1 MSFLGRQACA
11 KRVASYLLAVAPPPT
26 IRPMPFRL
34 DNRVALIT
42 GAGSDH
48 GIGRAIAIAFAAAG
62 ARVGLVDMDSAGAER
77 NAAELQTAAEAF
89 GCGMDVT
96 DPGSVR
102 MAVERV
108 EAALGP
114 VDVLVNCAGITRG
127 TPLWETSLEEFD
139 LVLNV
144 NLRGGFVCLQAVLPG
159 MMQRRHG
166 RVIWIS
172 SIAGNQGGGV
182 FGAAHYAA
190 SKAGVIG
197 LCHAAAR
204 QLGPYGITSN
214 AIAPGLVTTDLLQR
228 SGGEELAARLRKT
241 VEENT
246 PVRRAATADDI
257 AYAALFLASDE
268 ASYVNGEIM
277 DVNGGAYFD

>member
-1 MSFLGRQACA
+1 
-11 KRVASYLLAVAPPPT
+11 
-26 IRPMPFRL
+26 MPFRL
-34 DNRVALIT
+34 DKRVALIT
-42 GAGSDH
+42 GAGSEH
-48 GIGRAIAIAFAAAG
+48 GIGRAIATVFAEAG
-62 ARVGLVDMDSAGAER
+62 ASVGLVDLDAAGAEH
-77 NAAELQTAAEAF
+77 NARELQPTAEAF
-89 GCGMDVT
+89 GTGVDVT
-96 DPGSVR
+96 NPESVQA
-102 MAVERV
+102 AVARV

-114 VDVLVNCAGITRG
+114 LDTLVNCAGITRA
-127 TPLWETSLEEFD
+127 TPIWETKLDEFD

-159 MMQRRHG
+159 MMQRRYG
-166 RVIWIS
+166 RIIWIS
-172 SIAGNQGGGV
+172 SIAGKQGGGV

-214 AIAPGLVTTDLLQR
+214 AIAPGLVTTDLLPR
-228 SGGEELAARLRKT
+228 TGGAELAARLRKS

-246 PVRRAATADDI
+246 PVRRAASAEDI

-277 DVNGGAYFD
+277 DVNGGAYLD

>member
-1 MSFLGRQACA
+1 M
-11 KRVASYLLAVAPPPT
+11 PE
-26 IRPMPFRL
+26 MPFRL
-34 DNRVALIT
+34 DGRVALIT
-42 GAGSDH
+42 GAGSEH
-48 GIGRAIAIAFAAAG
+48 GIGRAIATAFADAGASVGLADVDAAG
-62 ARVGLVDMDSAGAER
+62 AQR
-77 NAAELQTAAEAF
+77 NAAELQTGAEAF

-96 DPGSVR
+96 DPDSVR
-102 MAVERV
+102 TAVERV

-114 VDVLVNCAGITRG
+114 IDVLVNCAGITRS
-127 TPLWETSLEEFD
+127 TPLWQTSLDEFD
-139 LVLNV
+139 LVLSV
-144 NLRGGFVCLQAVLPG
+144 NLRGGFLCMQAVLGG
-159 MMQRRHG
+159 MMQRHQG
-166 RVIWIS
+166 RIIWIT
-172 SIAGNQGGGV
+172 SIAGKQGGGV

-214 AIAPGLVTTDLLQR
+214 AIAPGLVTTDLLAR
-228 SGGEELAARLRKT
+228 SGGEALAARLRRA

-246 PVRRAATADDI
+246 PVRRAATAQDI

>member
-1 MSFLGRQACA
+1 M
-11 KRVASYLLAVAPPPT
+11 PT
-26 IRPMPFRL
+26 TPFRL
-34 DNRVALIT
+34 DGRVAFIT
-42 GAGSDH
+42 GAGSER
-48 GIGRAIAIAFAAAG
+48 GIGRAIATVFGAAG
-62 ARVGLVDMDSAGAER
+62 ARLGLVDLDAAGAER
-77 NAAELQTAAEAF
+77 NAAALKTASGYTTLGVGA
-89 GCGMDVT
+89 DVT
-96 DPGSVR
+96 DPASVHAA
-102 MAVERV
+102 MERV

-114 VDVLVNCAGITRG
+114 VDVLVNSAGITRG

-144 NLRGGFVCLQAVLPG
+144 NLRGGFVCLQAVLSG
-159 MMQRRHG
+159 MMERRRG
-166 RVIWIS
+166 RIIWIS
-172 SIAGNQGGGV
+172 SISGKQGGGV

-214 AIAPGLVTTDLLQR
+214 AIAPGLVTTDLVGR
-228 SGGEELAARLRKT
+228 TGGEELAARLRKMT
-241 VEENT
+241 EENT
-246 PVRRAATADDI
+246 PVRRAATAEDV

-268 ASYVNGEIM
+268 SSYVNGEVM

>member
-1 MSFLGRQACA
+1 
-11 KRVASYLLAVAPPPT
+11 
-26 IRPMPFRL
+26 MPFRL
-34 DNRVALIT
+34 DGRVALIT
-42 GAGSDH
+42 GAGSER
-48 GIGRAIAIAFAAAG
+48 GIGRATATVLAAAG
-62 ARVGLVDMDSAGAER
+62 ASVGLVDMDEAGAER
-77 NAAELQTAAEAF
+77 NAAQLRAVGSKASAR
-89 GCGMDVT
+89 GMDVT
-96 DPGSVR
+96 DPASVR
-102 MAVERV
+102 AAVNGI

-114 VDVLVNCAGITRG
+114 IDVLVNCAGITRG
-127 TPLWETSLEEFD
+127 TPLWETSLQEFD
-139 LVLNV
+139 LVMNV
-144 NLRGGFVCLQAVLPG
+144 NLRGGFVCLQAVLAG

-166 RVIWIS
+166 RIIWIS
-172 SIAGNQGGGV
+172 SIAGKQGGGV

-214 AIAPGLVTTDLLQR
+214 AIAPGLVTTDLVGR
-228 SGGEELAARLRKT
+228 SGGEELAARLRNM

-246 PVRRAATADDI
+246 PVRRAAMAEDV

>member
-1 MSFLGRQACA
+1 
-11 KRVASYLLAVAPPPT
+11 
-26 IRPMPFRL
+26 MPFRL
-34 DNRVALIT
+34 DGRVALIT
-42 GAGSDH
+42 GAGSEH
-48 GIGRAIAIAFAAAG
+48 GIGRAIATAFAAAG
-62 ARVGLVDMDSAGAER
+62 ASVGLVDMDAAGAER
-77 NAAELQTAAEAF
+77 NAAELQTGAEAF
-89 GCGMDVT
+89 GCGVDVT
-96 DPGSVR
+96 DPESVR
-102 MAVERV
+102 AAVERA
-108 EAALGP
+108 ETALGP

-127 TPLWETSLEEFD
+127 TPLWETSLDEFD

-159 MMQRRHG
+159 MMLRRQG
-166 RVIWIS
+166 RIIWIS
-172 SIAGNQGGGV
+172 SIAGKQGGGV

-214 AIAPGLVTTDLLQR
+214 AIAPGLVTTDLLPR

-246 PVRRAATADDI
+246 PVRRAATAEDI

>member
-1 MSFLGRQACA
+1 
-11 KRVASYLLAVAPPPT
+11 
-26 IRPMPFRL
+26 MPFRL
-34 DNRVALIT
+34 DKRVALIT
-42 GAGSDH
+42 GAGSAN
-48 GIGRAIAIAFAAAG
+48 GIGRAIATVFAAAG
-62 ARVGLVDMDSAGAER
+62 ASVGLVDVDAAGAER
-77 NAAELQTAAEAF
+77 NAQQLQASAEAF
-89 GCGMDVT
+89 GTGVDVT
-96 DPGSVR
+96 NPELVKR
-102 MAVERV
+102 AVERV

-114 VDVLVNCAGITRG
+114 VDVLVNCAGITRATPIWE
-127 TPLWETSLEEFD
+127 TPLDEFD

-144 NLRGGFVCLQAVLPG
+144 NLRGGFICLQAVVAG

-172 SIAGNQGGGV
+172 SIAGKQGGGV

-214 AIAPGLVTTDLLQR
+214 AIAPGLVTTDLLPR
-228 SGGEELAARLRKT
+228 SGGAELAARLRKS

-246 PVRRAATADDI
+246 PVRRAATAEDI
-257 AYAALFLASDE
+257 AYGALFLASDE

>member
-1 MSFLGRQACA
+1 
-11 KRVASYLLAVAPPPT
+11 
-26 IRPMPFRL
+26 
-34 DNRVALIT
+34 VALADVD
-42 GAGSDH
+42 AG
-48 GIGRAIAIAFAAAG
+48 
-62 ARVGLVDMDSAGAER
+62 GAER
-77 NAAELQTAAEAF
+77 NAEALEAAGSQAF
-89 GCGMDVT
+89 GTAMDVT
-96 DPGSVR
+96 DPTSVR
-102 MAVERV
+102 LAVERI

-114 VDVLVNCAGITRG
+114 VDVLVNNAGITRA
-127 TPLWETSLEEFD
+127 TPLWETTLDEFD
-139 LVLNV
+139 LVMNV
-144 NLRGGFVCLQAVLPG
+144 NLRGGFVCLQAVLDG
-159 MMQRRHG
+159 MMQRRRG
-166 RVIWIS
+166 RIVWIS
-172 SIAGNQGGGV
+172 SIAGKQGGGV

-214 AIAPGLVTTDLLQR
+214 AIAPGLVTTDLLGR
-228 SGGEELAARLRKT
+228 TGGEQVAARLRKAT
-241 VEENT
+241 EDNT

>member
-1 MSFLGRQACA
+1 
-11 KRVASYLLAVAPPPT
+11 
-26 IRPMPFRL
+26 
-34 DNRVALIT
+34 
-42 GAGSDH
+42 
-48 GIGRAIAIAFAAAG
+48 
-62 ARVGLVDMDSAGAER
+62 
-77 NAAELQTAAEAF
+77 
-89 GCGMDVT
+89 
-96 DPGSVR
+96 
-102 MAVERV
+102 
-108 EAALGP
+108 
-114 VDVLVNCAGITRG
+114 
-127 TPLWETSLEEFD
+127 
-139 LVLNV
+139 
-144 NLRGGFVCLQAVLPG
+144 
-159 MMQRRHG
+159 MMQRRRG

-172 SIAGNQGGGV
+172 SIAGKQGGGV

-214 AIAPGLVTTDLLQR
+214 AIAPGLVTTDLLPR
-228 SGGEELAARLRKT
+228 TGGEELAARLRKA
-241 VEENT
+241 VEETT

>member
-1 MSFLGRQACA
+1 
-11 KRVASYLLAVAPPPT
+11 
-26 IRPMPFRL
+26 MPFRL
-34 DNRVALIT
+34 DGRVALIT
-42 GAGSDH
+42 GAGSER
-48 GIGRAIAIAFAAAG
+48 GIGRAIATVFAAAG
-62 ARVGLVDMDSAGAER
+62 AKVGLVDVDAAGAER
-77 NAAELQTAAEAF
+77 NAADLRASADAF
-89 GCGMDVT
+89 ASGMDVT
-96 DPGSVR
+96 NPISVQN
-102 MAVERV
+102 AVRSV

-114 VDVLVNCAGITRG
+114 VDILVNSAGVTRA
-127 TPLWETSLEEFD
+127 TPLWETSLDEFD
-139 LVLNV
+139 LVMNI
-144 NLRGGFVCLQAVLPG
+144 NLRGGFICLQAVLDG

-172 SIAGNQGGGV
+172 SIAGKQGGGV

-214 AIAPGLVTTDLLQR
+214 AIAPGLVTTDLLMR
-228 SGGEELAARLRKT
+228 TGGDALASRLRQI

>member
-1 MSFLGRQACA
+1 MRE
-11 KRVASYLLAVAPPPT
+11 
-26 IRPMPFRL
+26 MPFRL
-34 DNRVALIT
+34 DDRVALIT
-42 GAGSDH
+42 GAGSER
-48 GIGRAIAIAFAAAG
+48 GIGRAIAVLFAAAG
-62 ARVGLVDMDSAGAER
+62 AKVGLVDMDAAGAER
-77 NAAELQTAAEAF
+77 NAAELRTSGSQAF
-89 GCGMDVT
+89 ASGVEVT
-96 DPGSVR
+96 EPDSVGA
-102 MAVERV
+102 AVERV
-108 EAALGP
+108 QAALGP
-114 VDVLVNCAGITRG
+114 VDVLVNAAGVTRN
-127 TPLWETSLEEFD
+127 TPLWETSLAEFD

-144 NLRGGFVCLQAVLPG
+144 NLRGGFVCLQAVLAG

-172 SIAGNQGGGV
+172 SIAGKQGGGV

-214 AIAPGLVTTDLLQR
+214 AIAPGLVTTDLLPR
-228 SGGEELAARLRKT
+228 SGGAELAAQLRKA

-246 PVRRAATADDI
+246 PVRRAATAEDV
-257 AYAALFLASDE
+257 AHAALFLASEE
-268 ASYVNGEIM
+268 ASYVNGEVM

>member
-1 MSFLGRQACA
+1 
-11 KRVASYLLAVAPPPT
+11 
-26 IRPMPFRL
+26 MPFRL
-34 DNRVALIT
+34 DKRVALIT
-42 GAGSDH
+42 GAGSEH
-48 GIGRAIAIAFAAAG
+48 GIGRAIATVFAEAG
-62 ARVGLVDMDSAGAER
+62 ARVGLVDIDAAGAEH
-77 NAAELQTAAEAF
+77 NAQQLQGSAEAL
-89 GCGMDVT
+89 GCGIDVT
-96 DPGSVR
+96 NPESVKT
-102 MAVERV
+102 AVERV

-114 VDVLVNCAGITRG
+114 LDTLVNCAGITRA
-127 TPLWETSLEEFD
+127 TPIWETNMDEFD

-159 MMQRRHG
+159 MMQRRYG

-172 SIAGNQGGGV
+172 SIAGKQGGGV

-214 AIAPGLVTTDLLQR
+214 AIAPGLVTTDLLPR
-228 SGGEELAARLRKT
+228 TGGAELAARLRKS

-246 PVRRAATADDI
+246 PVRRAATPADI

-277 DVNGGAYFD
+277 DVNGGAYLD